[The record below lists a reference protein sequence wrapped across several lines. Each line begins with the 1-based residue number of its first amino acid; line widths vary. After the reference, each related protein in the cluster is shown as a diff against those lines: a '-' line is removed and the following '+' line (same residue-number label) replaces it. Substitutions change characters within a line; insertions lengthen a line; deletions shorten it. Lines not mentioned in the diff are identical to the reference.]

1 MHAEVTKQRGQ
12 RTELDIMY
20 PSWHGDN
27 ILRSPA
33 TETSFEPAVRENL
46 LLFFLFNQCPAWSP
60 ANWNCIT

>member
-20 PSWHGDN
+20 PSRHGDN

-33 TETSFEPAVRENL
+33 TETSFEPAERENL
-46 LLFFLFNQCPAWSP
+46 LLFFYLISVPREVQLTEIA
-60 ANWNCIT
+60 